1 MLDWT
6 KKKLVRKYHYTN
18 IGDDR
23 KCIKSVNINGRLYD
37 KHGVDCA
44 TTMVALEYKVYDPS
58 VKRFKTAI
66 LCGIARQNPGDI
78 VLVKELGIEI
88 ATTNAMIEP
97 IMVLEYPKPPSE
109 RIIYYLMS
117 SYVLGLPI
125 QFVKTA
131 TELKNEGKDI
141 RQYSRDIRKDYYSEY
156 YKDLKKYLWNSNSYA
171 RR

>member
-6 KKKLVRKYHYTN
+6 NKKLVRKYHYSN
-18 IGDDR
+18 IDDDR
-23 KCIKSVNINGRLYD
+23 NCVKSVNINGRLYD

-58 VKRFKTAI
+58 VKQFKTAI

-88 ATTNAMIEP
+88 ATTNAMINP
-97 IMVLEYPKPPSE
+97 IMVLEYPKRPSE

-131 TELKNEGKDI
+131 NELRLEGKDLN
-141 RQYSRDIRKDYYSEY
+141 QYSRCINKDYYSEY
-156 YKDLKKYLWNSNSYA
+156 YNDLKKYLYDSYA
-171 RR
+171 RG